1 MSLIKEDTKRASILI
16 TLLNNNRVSNHND
29 WFYIGQLLYN
39 IDENSLE
46 DWINFSQDRKDEC
59 INYWDKM
66 QRKRVSFRYLL
77 QMVKEDNPKEYIKF
91 TTKDYKKLLVNFLDE
106 CKFYKVG
113 SKDIAKVLHNK
124 YGHKFICSLPKKN
137 IWYELVNNEWCLSE
151 NNTSLMRIISNDL
164 CNDFLELFY
173 VLISKTIK
181 LNGDNKKK
189 VYNKIKRIQ
198 QICDKLFNNLTFK
211 NQIIEHAKDIF
222 YEDNFY
228 EIIIKENLK
237 NQNIEKGR
245 ILITLLNDKRV
256 SNHNDWLYVGQFLHN
271 LDKNLLEDWQNFSQ
285 QYPDKKEKCKEYWL
299 DMTSKNISFRY
310 LIQMAKEDNYEE
322 YKKFINSKL
331 EFLEINNT
339 YYIAESLYN
348 KYGDNFVCTSNDK
361 NIWYKFVN
369 NQWQLCSDNTLLMSM
384 ICADFSN
391 DFAEIKKNL
400 FITLKDEK
408 NDDIP
413 FNECNRFAEYKKLNE
428 KYIKNIVVHNKISRL
443 FQICDKLFNITF
455 IKKIMEH
462 AKNIFY
468 EENFYENNIA
478 EKELIN
484 KVLL

>member
-1 MSLIKEDTKRASILI
+1 MSLIKEYTKRASILI
-16 TLLNNNRVSNHND
+16 TLLNNNRVFNHND

-39 IDENSLE
+39 IDQNLLE
-46 DWINFSQDRKDEC
+46 DWINFSQRYMDKDRKDEC

-66 QRKRVSFRYLL
+66 HQKRISFRYLL
-77 QMVKEDNPKEYIKF
+77 QMVKEDNPKEFNKF
-91 TTKDYKKLLVNFLDE
+91 TTEDYKNLLVNFLDE
-106 CKFYKVG
+106 CKFYKVK

-137 IWYELVNNEWCLSE
+137 IWYELVNNQWCLSE

-164 CNDFLELFY
+164 CNDFLELLY
-173 VLISKTIK
+173 ALISKTIK
-181 LNGDNKKK
+181 LNGDNKIK

-245 ILITLLNDKRV
+245 ILITLLNNKRI

-299 DMTSKNISFRY
+299 DMTSKNVSFRY

-322 YKKFINSKL
+322 YTKFINSKL

-339 YYIAESLYN
+339 YYITEALYN
-348 KYGDNFVCTSNDK
+348 KYCDIFVCTSNEK
-361 NIWYKFVN
+361 NIWYEFVN
-369 NQWQLCSDNTLLMSM
+369 NQWQLSSDNMLLMRL
-384 ICADFSN
+384 IRTDFSD
-391 DFAEIKKNL
+391 DFI
-400 FITLKDEK
+400 
-408 NDDIP
+408 
-413 FNECNRFAEYKKLNE
+413 NESNRFDAFKKINE
-428 KYIKNIVVHNKISRL
+428 KYIIDEDVYNKNTRL
-443 FQICDKLFNITF
+443 LEICNKLFNITF